1 MKIGMIEIVLI
12 LAVVAVVFAAQ
23 MKTAKIKAKA
33 QADRIQKR
41 NTVRAKARGGSHVD
55 HDHIRSTELSDKKKL
70 EQLKTLKEAG
80 LLSQE
85 EFNAAWQ
92 KVMKEAAAG
101 M

>member
-33 QADRIQKR
+33 QADRLQKR
-41 NTVRAKARGGSHVD
+41 NTVRAKSRGGSHVD

-92 KVMKEAAAG
+92 KVMEEAAAG